1 MPTLAK
7 LMLLKTARGEKIKI
21 INTLAPFWYRFGIL
35 LEFDH
40 NGTQLA
46 KIDKKYHGD
55 PDSCCQAMF
64 QHWLSG
70 NGRGPHTWR
79 TLIELL
85 EDADKGILATDI
97 QNAFVMVT

>member
-7 LMLLKTARGEKIKI
+7 LMLLKTASGEKIKI
-21 INTLAPFWYRFGIL
+21 IHSLAPHWNLFGVL

-40 NGTQLA
+40 NGTQVET
-46 KIDKKYHGD
+46 IDKKHRGD
-55 PDSCCQAMF
+55 PVACCQAMF

-70 NGRGPHTWR
+70 NGRKPLSWR

-85 EDADKGILATDI
+85 EDADQEVLAGEVR
-97 QNAFVMVT
+97 NAHVA